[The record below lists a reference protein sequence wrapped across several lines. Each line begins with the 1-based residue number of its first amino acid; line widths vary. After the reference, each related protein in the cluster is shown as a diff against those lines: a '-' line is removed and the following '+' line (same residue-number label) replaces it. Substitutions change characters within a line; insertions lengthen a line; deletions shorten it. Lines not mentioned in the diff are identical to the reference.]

1 MGNLFANQDI
11 QGFFQNAIHKDFART
26 NLFRVVS
33 ITVPAAG
40 IVFDESDL
48 VYVTATTL
56 PDREISNISVP
67 FMGLAFNIPGTA
79 KYPGSAGWNIT
90 FRVGQDLQ
98 VRNKLEAW
106 SRSIFDDATST
117 GTYGAGSL
125 GNVNLALMDKTGL
138 PIASY
143 NLIGAYLQKLGTWTL
158 DTTKDGE
165 IVTSAATI
173 AYQYWTNDL
182 VP

>member
-11 QGFFQNAIHKDFART
+11 QGFFQNAINKDFART
-26 NLFRVVS
+26 NLFRVVN
-33 ITVPAAG
+33 ITTPV
-40 IVFDESDL
+40 VNFDQTDL
-48 VYVTATTL
+48 VYITSTTL

-79 KYPGSAGWNIT
+79 KYPGSAAWNVK

-117 GTYGAGSL
+117 GSYGAGSL
-125 GNVNLALMDKTGL
+125 GTVNLALMGKNGNA
-138 PIASY
+138 IAGY
-143 NLIGAYLQKLGTWTL
+143 TLVGAYIQKIGTWDLNTTEDGKIVESQATL
-158 DTTKDGE
+158 
-165 IVTSAATI
+165 
-173 AYQYWTNDL
+173 AYQYWTNAAI
-182 VP
+182 P